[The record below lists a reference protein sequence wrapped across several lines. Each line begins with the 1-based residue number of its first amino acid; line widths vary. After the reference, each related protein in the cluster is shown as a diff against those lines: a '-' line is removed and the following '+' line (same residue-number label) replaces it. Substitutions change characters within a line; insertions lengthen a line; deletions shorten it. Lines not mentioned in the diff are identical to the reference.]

1 MTTEGAGVLKLKTKE
16 RESSKNKR
24 RKQPHIP
31 HLDLGV
37 APLLLLQ
44 AAGWAAELA
53 TCSAA

>member
-1 MTTEGAGVLKLKTKE
+1 E
-16 RESSKNKR
+16 REQQETAVQNKR